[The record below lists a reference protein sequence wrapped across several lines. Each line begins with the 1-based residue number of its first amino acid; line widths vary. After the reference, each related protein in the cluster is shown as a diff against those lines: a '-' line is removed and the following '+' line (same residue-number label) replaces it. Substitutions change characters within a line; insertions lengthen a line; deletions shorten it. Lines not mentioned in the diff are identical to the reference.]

1 MAKKKKEMDGPP
13 PAGWMAT
20 FSDLMNLLLC
30 FFVLLFSMSTV
41 DETKFEELVRTL
53 SESLG
58 IIEGASDSV
67 LEGSMV
73 TVGTQALMEL
83 TDAYETMG
91 INDYQN
97 SQSVIEKG
105 DGDQAH
111 DPTDAETTMKN
122 DDPVTEEE
130 IEEEMMEQSQ
140 EMAKEIEKM
149 VQDEGLEG
157 DVTMDVEAQYVLLT
171 LDGATL
177 FESGAANIAEEAIPV
192 VNKVG
197 RVLQHYPDSNI
208 EIIGHTDSTPIV
220 GFSVYA
226 DNIDLS
232 FARAKTVAVY
242 LVNNFDLSIE
252 KMRFAGRGE
261 YEPVASNDTEEGRAR
276 NRRVEVRIYNE
287 LNSY

>member
-58 IIEGASDSV
+58 IVEGVSDSV

-130 IEEEMMEQSQ
+130 IEEEMQEQSQ
-140 EMAKEIEKM
+140 AMAQEIEKM
-149 VQDEGLEG
+149 LQEEEIVDDVQ
-157 DVTMDVEAQYVLLT
+157 MDVEARYVLLT

-177 FESGAANIAEEAIPV
+177 FKSGASNIAEEAIPI

-208 EIIGHTDSTPIV
+208 EVIGHTDSTPIV
-220 GFSVYA
+220 NFSVYA

-232 FARAKTVAVY
+232 FARAKTVAKY
-242 LVNNFDLSIE
+242 LVSNFDLSIE
-252 KMRFAGRGE
+252 KMRFSGRGE

>member
-73 TVGTQALMEL
+73 TVGTEALMEL

-130 IEEEMMEQSQ
+130 VEEEMKEQS
-140 EMAKEIEKM
+140 EAMAKDIEKM
-149 VQDEGLEG
+149 LQEEEWEEDVQ
-157 DVTMDVEAQYVLLT
+157 MDVEARYVLLT

-177 FESGAANIAEEAIPV
+177 FNSGAAEIAEEAIPI

-208 EIIGHTDSTPIV
+208 EVIGHTDSTPIV
-220 GFSVYA
+220 NFSVYA

-232 FARAKTVAVY
+232 FARAKTVAKY
-242 LVNNFDLSIE
+242 LVNNYDLSIE
-252 KMRFAGRGE
+252 KMRFSGRGE

>member
-130 IEEEMMEQSQ
+130 IEEEMQEQSQ
-140 EMAKEIEKM
+140 AMAQDIEKM
-149 VQDEGLEG
+149 LQEEELEEDVQ
-157 DVTMDVEAQYVLLT
+157 MDVEAQYVLLT

-177 FESGAANIAEEAIPV
+177 FNSGASDIAEEAIPI

-208 EIIGHTDSTPIV
+208 EVIGHTDSTPIV
-220 GFSVYA
+220 NFSVYA

-232 FARAKTVAVY
+232 FARAKTVAKY

-252 KMRFAGRGE
+252 KMRFSGRGE

>member
-58 IIEGASDSV
+58 IVEGVSDSV

-130 IEEEMMEQSQ
+130 IEEEMQEQSQ
-140 EMAKEIEKM
+140 AMAQEIEKM
-149 VQDEGLEG
+149 LQEEEIVDDVQ
-157 DVTMDVEAQYVLLT
+157 MDVEARYVLLT

-177 FESGAANIAEEAIPV
+177 FNSGASNIAEEAIPI

-208 EIIGHTDSTPIV
+208 EVIGHTDSTPIV
-220 GFSVYA
+220 NFSVYA

-232 FARAKTVAVY
+232 FARAKTVAKY
-242 LVNNFDLSIE
+242 LVSNFDLSIE
-252 KMRFAGRGE
+252 KMRFSGRGE

>member
-130 IEEEMMEQSQ
+130 IEEEMQEQSKA
-140 EMAKEIEKM
+140 MAQDIEKM
-149 VQDEGLEG
+149 LQEEELEEDVQ
-157 DVTMDVEAQYVLLT
+157 MDVEAQYVLLT

-177 FESGAANIAEEAIPV
+177 FNSGASDIAEEAIPI

-220 GFSVYA
+220 NFSVYA

-232 FARAKTVAVY
+232 FARAKTVAKY
-242 LVNNFDLSIE
+242 LVNNYDLSIE
-252 KMRFAGRGE
+252 KMRFSGRGE

>member
-122 DDPVTEEE
+122 DDPVTEEK
-130 IEEEMMEQSQ
+130 IEEEMQEQSQ
-140 EMAKEIEKM
+140 AMAKDIEKM
-149 VQDEGLEG
+149 LQEEELEEDVQ
-157 DVTMDVEAQYVLLT
+157 MDVEAQYVLLT

-177 FESGAANIAEEAIPV
+177 FNSGASDIAEEAIPI

-220 GFSVYA
+220 NFSVYA

-232 FARAKTVAVY
+232 FARAKTVAKY
-242 LVNNFDLSIE
+242 LVNNYDLSIE
-252 KMRFAGRGE
+252 KMRFSGRGE